1 MQEEAVRYNERSK
14 RQENAMKIAVIED
27 EADIRAEL
35 EKLLK
40 RSGYD
45 VFCVEDF
52 TKTIEDMEREN
63 PNLILLDIHL
73 PYKDGFCICREIR
86 EKMTNPIIMLTSQ
99 NSDFEEVMSLQA
111 GADDFVGKPYNP
123 QVLLAHIEAVLK
135 RSGGITD
142 STRITYHEVT
152 LDSGRGILEYKGQ
165 QTELTKNEIRILN
178 LLMKKSGE
186 IVSRDEI
193 MEELWQD
200 GQFVD
205 ENTLNVN
212 IMRLRK
218 KLSETG
224 LEDFLETKRGMGYRI
239 CV

>member
-1 MQEEAVRYNERSK
+1 
-14 RQENAMKIAVIED
+14 MKIAVIED
-27 EADIRAEL
+27 EAEIRAEL

-40 RSGYD
+40 RYGYD

-99 NSDFEEVMSLQA
+99 NSDLEEVMSLQA

-135 RSGGITD
+135 RSGAGMD
-142 STRITYHEVT
+142 SNRTSYKNVT
-152 LDSGRGILEYKGQ
+152 LDSGRGVLEYNG
-165 QTELTKNEIRILN
+165 TRAELTKNEIRILN
-178 LLMKKSGE
+178 LLMKKPGE
-186 IVSRDEI
+186 IVSREEI

-218 KLSETG
+218 KLTEMG

-239 CV
+239 